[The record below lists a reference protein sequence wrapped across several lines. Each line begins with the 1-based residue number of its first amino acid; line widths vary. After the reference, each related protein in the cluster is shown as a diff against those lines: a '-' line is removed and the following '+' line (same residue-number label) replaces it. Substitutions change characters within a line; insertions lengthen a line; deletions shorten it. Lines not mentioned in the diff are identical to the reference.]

1 MHADAI
7 IVGAGLAGAAAARAL
22 SRRGRA
28 IVVLEAFEPG
38 HARGSS
44 HGSARIFRRAYPDPF
59 YVRLTGE
66 AAELWRQIQDEAG
79 EQLIAMTGAIDF
91 GPGDRPARLYEV
103 MCALGI
109 PAESLRPGQARERWR
124 HIAFD
129 NNDKI
134 VYHREAGA
142 LDAGRATAA
151 LCRLAAEN
159 GADIRYRTPALSIDP
174 STGTVITDDNTFI
187 APAVIVAVGP
197 WLGPL
202 LRGHAKLPELK
213 VTQTQAF
220 HFMAAR
226 ADAPGS
232 PGAPAQWPAFIYHN
246 GNPAA
251 PSGVLSGADMPGAMK
266 VGTLGIGY
274 ETTADERDYRIDPL
288 GRDAIVKFVKAKVPG
303 LIPHPVGELSCLF
316 TSTPTRNFI
325 LDRIGRL
332 VVASACSGHGAKF
345 TPLIGEIIAD
355 LADGK
360 SARFERFTI

>member
-28 IVVLEAFEPG
+28 VVVLEAFEPR
-38 HARGSS
+38 HTRGSS

-66 AAELWRQIQDEAG
+66 AAELWREIQDEAG
-79 EQLIAMTGAIDF
+79 EQLIAMSGAIDF
-91 GPGDRPARLYEV
+91 GPGDRPAQLYEV
-103 MCALGI
+103 MCTLGI
-109 PAESLRPGQARERWR
+109 PAESLRPGQARERWQ

-129 NNDKI
+129 DNDKI
-134 VYHREAGA
+134 VYHQEAGA

-151 LCRLAAEN
+151 FCRLAAEN
-159 GADIRYRTPALSIDP
+159 GADIRYQTPALSIHPD
-174 STGTVITDDNTFI
+174 TGTVITRDNAFT
-187 APAVIVAVGP
+187 APTLVVAAGP

-202 LRGHAKLPELK
+202 LRGHAEFPDLK

-226 ADAPGS
+226 AGVPGS
-232 PGAPAQWPAFIYHN
+232 PARWPAFIYHD
-246 GNPAA
+246 GNAVA

-266 VGTLGIGY
+266 IGTLGIGN
-274 ETTADERDYRIDPL
+274 ETTANERDFRIDPL
-288 GRDAIVKFVKAKVPG
+288 GRDAIVRFVQARVPG
-303 LIPHPVGELSCLF
+303 LIPDPVGELSCLF

-325 LDRIGRL
+325 LDRVGRL
-332 VVASACSGHGAKF
+332 VIASACSGHGAKF
-345 TPLIGEIIAD
+345 APLIGEIIAD

-360 SARFERFTI
+360 PSRFDRFAI

>member
-1 MHADAI
+1 MYADAI

-28 IVVLEAFEPG
+28 VIVLEAFEPG
-38 HARGSS
+38 HSRGSS

-79 EQLIAMTGAIDF
+79 EQLITMTGAIDF
-91 GPGDRPARLYEV
+91 GPGTRPARLYEV

-109 PAESLRPGQARERWR
+109 PAESLRPGQARERWP

-129 NNDKI
+129 SSDEI
-134 VYHREAGA
+134 VYHSEAGA

-159 GADIRYRTPALSIDP
+159 GTDIRYQSPALRINP
-174 STGTVITDDNTFI
+174 GTGTVVTDDSSFS
-187 APAVIVAVGP
+187 APVVIVAAGP
-197 WLGPL
+197 WAGSL
-202 LRGHAKLPELK
+202 LRGHAELPELK

-226 ADAPGS
+226 AGS
-232 PGAPAQWPAFIYHN
+232 PVRWPAFIYHD
-246 GNPAA
+246 GTPAA
-251 PSGVLSGADMPGAMK
+251 PSGVLSGADVPGAMK
-266 VGTLGIGY
+266 VGTLGVGN
-274 ETTADERDYRIDPL
+274 ETTADGRDFRIDPV
-288 GRDAIVKFVKAKVPG
+288 GRDAVVKFVQAKVPG
-303 LIPHPVGELSCLF
+303 LIPDPVGELSCLF
-316 TSTPTRNFI
+316 TSTLSRNFI
-325 LDRIGRL
+325 LDRVGRL
-332 VVASACSGHGAKF
+332 VIVSACSGHGAKF
-345 TPLIGEIIAD
+345 SPLIGEIVAD

-360 SARFERFTI
+360 PSRFARFAI